1 MPVTV
6 GLQNVGSFQVSGWPY
21 LKKATLDSDEQEFK
35 FNFVSQEITV
45 WNAGGEDLE
54 FYFIT
59 ASATTFLLPAGKK
72 VSLRVKAGSI
82 FAKSSSGTDI
92 KLFVS
97 MTNIPIQRI
106 GAIPA
111 SPAAGDIEDLDGDGV
126 PDWADLFETYAGP
139 YNGSNPSPIGDT
151 NLWMEYD
158 DGAGN
163 FLEFNE
169 NEDGKQTPRIAIGTC
184 ISSLSFGD
192 IKTKFDNLK
201 AYYEENGAPVEL
213 TIPQPSQD
221 DINNYI
227 DLTKQNV
234 DQFLPI
240 TVERAIGDGNT
251 ASVTVN
257 MVIHLVCPPDGV
269 STAPTIL
276 LEIDDALVTFNHG
289 ATNDD
294 INTDDVDQGLYQTP

>member
-21 LKKATLDSDEQEFK
+21 LKKATLDSSEQEFK

-45 WNAGGEDLE
+45 WNAGQEDLE

-111 SPAAGDIEDLDGDGV
+111 SPAAGDIPDLDGDGV
-126 PDWADLFETYAGP
+126 HDKFDDFTTYAGP

-169 NEDGKQTPRIAIGTC
+169 NEDGRQTPRIAIGMC
-184 ISSLSFGD
+184 ITSLSFSN
-192 IKTKFDNLK
+192 IETMFNNLK
-201 AYYEENGAPVEL
+201 AYYEENGAIVEF
-213 TIPQPSQD
+213 TIPQPSQTL
-221 DINNYI
+221 INSSI
-227 DLTKQNV
+227 DLTKQNE

-240 TVERAIGDGNT
+240 TVERSYGDGNT
-251 ASVTVN
+251 ASVTIN
-257 MVIHLVCPPDGV
+257 MVIHLVCPPDGA
-269 STAPTIL
+269 TTTPTIL
-276 LEIDDALVTFNHG
+276 MEIDGEPETFKHG

-294 INTDDVDQGLYQTP
+294 INTDEVDQGLYQTT